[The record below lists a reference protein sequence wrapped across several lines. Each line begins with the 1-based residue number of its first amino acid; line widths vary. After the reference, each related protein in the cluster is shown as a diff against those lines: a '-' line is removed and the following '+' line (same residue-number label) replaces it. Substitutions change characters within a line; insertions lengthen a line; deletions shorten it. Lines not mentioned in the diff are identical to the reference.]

1 MTKLDELK
9 KKLLPLI
16 RKNARLKLPA
26 PIQLSS
32 GKMSDRYFDGR
43 KITLDPKGVTLFARA
58 ILELVDVQKFDAVGG
73 PSIGADPIATAVS
86 ILAYLDKKIV
96 IPAFLVR
103 REPKQ
108 YGLQKQVEGVDLKP
122 GMNVLIVEDIVTTG
136 SSILNSIQAVE
147 SLGAKVAHIVCL
159 LDRDEGGS
167 AALGPY
173 AYTPL
178 FTRKEVGE

>member
-1 MTKLDELK
+1 MSKLDELK
-9 KKLLPLI
+9 KALLPLV
-16 RKNARLKLPA
+16 RKNAWLKLPA

-43 KITLDPKGVTLFARA
+43 KVTLDPKGITLFARA
-58 ILELVDVQKFDAVGG
+58 TLELVEAKKIDAVGG

-86 ILAYLDKKIV
+86 ILAYLDKKIE

-147 SLGAKVAHIVCL
+147 SLGAKVAQIVCL

-167 AALGPY
+167 AALGAY
-173 AYTPL
+173 TYTPL
-178 FTRKEVGE
+178 FTRREVEG